1 MSQYGGESMEFKPY
15 RAGKR
20 EDRAVVESLF
30 KQSGSS
36 DVAVVYKLHNRND
49 PWQVYDIVVSDLS
62 LVLQYKSSFASEI
75 ERNGIDGL
83 LKLLR
88 EKNSSS

>member
-1 MSQYGGESMEFKPY
+1 M
-15 RAGKR
+15 
-20 EDRAVVESLF
+20 
-30 KQSGSS
+30 
-36 DVAVVYKLHNRND
+36 AVVYKLHNRND